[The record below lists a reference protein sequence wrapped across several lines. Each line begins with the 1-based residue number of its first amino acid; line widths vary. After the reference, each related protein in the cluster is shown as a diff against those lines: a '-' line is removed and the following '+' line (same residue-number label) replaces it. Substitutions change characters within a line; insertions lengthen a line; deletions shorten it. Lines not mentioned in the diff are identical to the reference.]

1 MKYILSILSI
11 FLISGLTVGAFA
23 RADQESHKKEKTEL
37 ASAKQEE
44 SESEEEIPSGSAK
57 ITLPEATQTALSRV
71 PGTVQKA
78 ELDDEEGALVYEVA
92 IVGADH
98 SRTEVKVDAQSG
110 QILKVG
116 KGEGEEEH
124 EEEHEG

>member
-1 MKYILSILSI
+1 MAAY
-11 FLISGLTVGAFA
+11 A
-23 RADQESHKKEKTEL
+23 RADQETHKKEKTEL

-44 SESEEEIPSGSAK
+44 NESEEEIPSGSAK
-57 ITLPEATQTALSRV
+57 ITLQEATQTALARV
-71 PGTVQKA
+71 PGTVRKA
-78 ELDDEEGALVYEVA
+78 ELDDEDGALIYEVA

-124 EEEHEG
+124 EEGSEG